1 MNSAELKQVA
11 DHLRMTAVDMVYK
24 GKDGHPGPA
33 LSIADIMAVLFFD
46 EMRIDPANPD
56 WEDRDRFILSKGH
69 ACPIYYAALS
79 ERGYFGEKIKDFKL
93 RALGSKFQGHP
104 VMNKTK
110 GVDMTSGSL
119 GNGISIAGG
128 MALAGKYRRKDY
140 NVYVIAGDGELQEGV
155 CWEGINS
162 AAAHKLDNLIVF
174 VDKNGWQS
182 GASVQETIGS
192 NNIKERFEAFQWDA
206 QEIDGHDADA
216 IKAAIAKAKETKGKP
231 SVIVCDCVKGKGL
244 SFMENDNAWHKGVP
258 TEEQYQQAVKEL
270 GEQWCRAV
278 PQWEELS

>member
-79 ERGYFGEKIKDFKL
+79 ERGYFGEKIEDFKL

-104 VMNKTK
+104 VMN
-110 GVDMTSGSL
+110 
-119 GNGISIAGG
+119 
-128 MALAGKYRRKDY
+128 
-140 NVYVIAGDGELQEGV
+140 
-155 CWEGINS
+155 
-162 AAAHKLDNLIVF
+162 
-174 VDKNGWQS
+174 
-182 GASVQETIGS
+182 
-192 NNIKERFEAFQWDA
+192 
-206 QEIDGHDADA
+206 
-216 IKAAIAKAKETKGKP
+216 
-231 SVIVCDCVKGKGL
+231 
-244 SFMENDNAWHKGVP
+244 
-258 TEEQYQQAVKEL
+258 
-270 GEQWCRAV
+270 
-278 PQWEELS
+278 